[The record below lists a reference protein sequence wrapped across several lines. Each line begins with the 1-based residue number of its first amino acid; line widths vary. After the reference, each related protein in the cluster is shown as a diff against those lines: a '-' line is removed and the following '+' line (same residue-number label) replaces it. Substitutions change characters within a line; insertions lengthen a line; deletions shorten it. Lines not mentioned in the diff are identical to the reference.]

1 MDAER
6 SGAGPSHGRGA
17 QRSRTVPW
25 TRSAAEPDRPRSGI
39 LRGVGDL
46 SHYRAK
52 RDPARTPEPFGGA
65 ADGAGA
71 ERAGRFVIQEHHAR
85 RLHYDVRLERDGVL
99 VCWAVPKGLPEE
111 PGRPRLAV
119 HTEDHPIEYL
129 DFHGE
134 IPAGEYGGGSM
145 TIWDAGH
152 YDVEKWSDDEVAVT
166 LHGERVDARFVF
178 VRGSS
183 DRTADWL
190 VQRRRSP
197 GTAGSTTSRPPDPA
211 THAPTVVVGGRR
223 MRLSNLDKELY
234 PGVPKSAVVD
244 FYARIADTLLPHLA
258 GRPLT
263 LRRFPDGISAPSFYE
278 KNAGRNAPGW
288 MRTVEVPT
296 PGSSKGSETARF
308 VVVEEL
314 ATLVHLANLAVLE
327 LHVPQWRVGAHGAV
341 HPPDELVFDLDP
353 GEGADIVDCAR
364 VATRIRAVL
373 AEDGLT
379 ARPKTSGNK
388 GMQLTAAVRV
398 GEPARTSEYARAVAE
413 RLARETP
420 STVVAVM
427 AKERRRGRV
436 FVDWSQNN
444 PSKTTVAPYSLRA
457 RAANG
462 APTVSTPLHW
472 REVEDATDARDLVFS
487 PADVLARVA
496 SDGDLYAPV
505 LGEGGH
511 LPQG

>member
-1 MDAER
+1 M
-6 SGAGPSHGRGA
+6 
-17 QRSRTVPW
+17 
-25 TRSAAEPDRPRSGI
+25 
-39 LRGVGDL
+39 GDL
-46 SHYRAK
+46 SQYRAK

-65 ADGAGA
+65 RDDA
-71 ERAGRFVIQEHHAR
+71 EDARFVVQEHHAR

-111 PGRPRLAV
+111 PGHPRLAV

-145 TIWDAGH
+145 TIWDSGH
-152 YDVEKWSDDEVAVT
+152 YEVEKWSDDEVAVT
-166 LHGERVDARFVF
+166 LHGERVDGRFVF
-178 VRGSS
+178 VR
-183 DRTADWL
+183 TAERGKDWL
-190 VQRRRSP
+190 VQRRRTEGS
-197 GTAGSTTSRPPDPA
+197 TASAGSAGSAGTSRPPDPA
-211 THAPTVVVGGRR
+211 THAPTVAVGGRR
-223 MRLSNLDKELY
+223 LRLSNLDKELY
-234 PGVPKSAVVD
+234 PGVPKSVVID
-244 FYARIADTLLPHLA
+244 YYARIADTLLPHLA

-278 KNAGRNAPGW
+278 KNAGRNAPEW
-288 MRTVEVPT
+288 VRTVEVPT
-296 PGSSKGSETARF
+296 PGSTRGSETARF

-314 ATLVHLANLAVLE
+314 AALVHLANLAVLE
-327 LHVPQWRVGAHGAV
+327 LHVPQWRVDEQGEV
-341 HPPDELVFDLDP
+341 RPPDELVFDLDP
-353 GEGADIVDCAR
+353 GEGADVVDCAR

-379 ARPKTSGNK
+379 ARPKTSGSK
-388 GMQLTAAVRV
+388 GMQLTAPVRV
-398 GEPARTSEYARAVAE
+398 GDPARTSEYARAVAE
-413 RLARETP
+413 RLAKETP

-427 AKERRRGRV
+427 AKDRRRGRV

-472 REVEDATDARDLVFS
+472 REVQEATVAGDLVFS
-487 PADVLARVA
+487 PADVLTRVA
-496 SDGDLYAPV
+496 SDGDLYAAV
-505 LGEGGH
+505 LDEGGE
-511 LPQG
+511 LPQR